1 MRQTDRLKKLMAQLR
16 GKKGC
21 PWDKKQTH
29 QSLKPYLIEEAH
41 EVLDA
46 IDSKDP
52 DHLREELGDLLLQV
66 AFHARLAE
74 EKGLFDFEDVARTIS
89 DKLVRRHPHVFG
101 KASRK
106 MDSILK
112 KWEELKREE
121 KPERKS
127 ALEGLPKSLPSLL
140 RAQRMQDKV
149 SRHGFLPKDTSEART
164 AIEQEWKKLQKTLG
178 KKKKAQVEAHLG
190 ELLFRLTYLAQ
201 MEDLNAETA
210 LSWTNREFEKQFGA
224 WEKQNNRVTGA
235 SKTQKRPNKP

>member
-1 MRQTDRLKKLMAQLR
+1 MDQTKRLQKLMARLR
-16 GKKGC
+16 AKNGC

-52 DHLREELGDLLLQV
+52 EHLREELGDLLLQV
-66 AFHARLAE
+66 VFHAQLAK
-74 EKGLFDFEDVARTIS
+74 EKSLFDFEDVAQTIS

-121 KPERKS
+121 KPERQS
-127 ALEGLPKSLPSLL
+127 ALDGLPKSLPSLL

-149 SRHGFLPKDTSEART
+149 SRHGFLPQNASEAQK
-164 AIEQEWKKLQKTLG
+164 AIEEEWQKLKRNLG

-190 ELLFRLTYLAQ
+190 ELLFRLSYLAH
-201 MEDLNAETA
+201 MENLNAETT
-210 LSWTNREFEKQFGA
+210 LSWTNREFEKQFNA
-224 WEKQNNRVTGA
+224 WEKQGNKT
-235 SKTQKRPNKP
+235 STQKTSKNRK